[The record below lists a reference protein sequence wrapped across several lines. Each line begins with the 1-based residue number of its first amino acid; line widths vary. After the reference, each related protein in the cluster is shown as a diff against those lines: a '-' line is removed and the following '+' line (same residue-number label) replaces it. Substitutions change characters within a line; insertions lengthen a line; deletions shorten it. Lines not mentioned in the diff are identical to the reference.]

1 MTCAGAPSTLFGCMS
16 LTAQKNKRPSKDGKN
31 CTCNVGSEFR
41 WLGLFL
47 PHRKCNM
54 VFFFYRCERHLR
66 NIIHFKLNTFR
77 CKDGGFL
84 RGIFGRIIFP
94 WRVWRFA
101 LIQMNCL
108 IILPVSNPH
117 AHRFVI
123 TCNLKITFNSTQ
135 RNRLL
140 GVIVFDPFVRP
151 AFC

>member
-1 MTCAGAPSTLFGCMS
+1 MCWSTIHTLWLHDWVWLLKRTRGPLKMVRTVPATLVPNLGGLGCFS
-16 LTAQKNKRPSKDGKN
+16 HIAS
-31 CTCNVGSEFR
+31 VI
-41 WLGLFL
+41 WY
-47 PHRKCNM
+47 
-54 VFFFYRCERHLR
+54 FFFYRCERHLR

-94 WRVWRFA
+94 WRFWRFA